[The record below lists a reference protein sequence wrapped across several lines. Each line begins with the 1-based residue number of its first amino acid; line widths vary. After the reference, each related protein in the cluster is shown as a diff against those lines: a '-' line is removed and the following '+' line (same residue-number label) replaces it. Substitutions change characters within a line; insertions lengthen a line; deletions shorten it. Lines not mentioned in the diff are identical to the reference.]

1 MRKLAL
7 STASFILWS
16 SALLAAAPPSLD
28 TPDVKIRQLEEGV
41 FLHVTTEQSIEANG
55 LVVKLASGYL
65 LVDTG
70 WRPEQT
76 EKILAWGD
84 KELGGTCAGVVVTHS
99 HSDRSGGLAVLAKR
113 GIPILASESTAN
125 ALRAVAA
132 GITGVVGPKKTIADD
147 PRGFTLFYPGPAHSP
162 DNIVVYFPS
171 SHVLFGGCL
180 VRPAA
185 AKDLGTTTDA
195 NLGAWPETVKA
206 VGKRFP
212 KAALVVPG
220 HGAPGTKHLLTHTL
234 ALLAKAPAP
243 ASPAAPAAPAAPA
256 TPVPATGTKK
266 AH

>member
-7 STASFILWS
+7 STVSLLLTSA
-16 SALLAAAPPSLD
+16 ALLAAPPSLD
-28 TPDVKIRQLEEGV
+28 TPDVKIRPLAEGV

-55 LVVKLASGYL
+55 LLVKLASGYL

-84 KELGGTCAGVVVTHS
+84 KELGGSCTGAVLTHS
-99 HSDRSGGLAVLAKR
+99 HSDRSGGLSVLVKR
-113 GIPILASESTAN
+113 GIPILASEATAN
-125 ALRAVAA
+125 ALRAVATA
-132 GITGVVGPKKTIADD
+132 GITGVVDPKKTIADD

-195 NLGAWPETVKA
+195 NLGAWPETVKT

-212 KAALVVPG
+212 KAQLVVPG

-234 ALLAKAPAP
+234 ALLSSRP
-243 ASPAAPAAPAAPA
+243 APAAPTPPAA
-256 TPVPATGTKK
+256 PVPATGTKK
-266 AH
+266 TR